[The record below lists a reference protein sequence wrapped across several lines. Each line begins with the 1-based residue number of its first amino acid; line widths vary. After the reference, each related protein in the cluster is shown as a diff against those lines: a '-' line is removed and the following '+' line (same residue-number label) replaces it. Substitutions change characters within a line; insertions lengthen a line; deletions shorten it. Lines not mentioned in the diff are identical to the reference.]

1 MAPLDNTSL
10 TGAAVGPA
18 YHEHPLLTEKA
29 GTVDPSAAAG
39 VAAPIASTFRRDNA
53 GTGELWLKTGAS
65 DVAWTKLT

>member
-1 MAPLDNTSL
+1 MADNTIL
-10 TGAAVGPA
+10 TGSTGGR

-53 GTGELWLKTGAS
+53 GTGELWLKTGAA
-65 DVAWTKLT
+65 DTAWTKATIP